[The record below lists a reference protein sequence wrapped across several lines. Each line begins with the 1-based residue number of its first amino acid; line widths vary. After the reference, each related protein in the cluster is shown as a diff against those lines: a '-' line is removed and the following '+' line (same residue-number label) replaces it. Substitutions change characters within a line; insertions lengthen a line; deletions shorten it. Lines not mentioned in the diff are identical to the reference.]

1 MQLPVGSWWTDS
13 QGREFVIDAV
23 NTNGAEI
30 WVTYTRIGDQTSYRC
45 LAEAFTFRFSRIE
58 NDSRA

>member
-1 MQLPVGSWWTDS
+1 MDT

-23 NTNGAEI
+23 TTNGAET
-30 WVTYTRIGDQTSYRC
+30 WVEYCRVGDRTYYRC
-45 LAEAFTFRFSRIE
+45 LSEAFTDRFRKIE

>member
-1 MQLPVGSWWTDS
+1 MQLLVGSRWTDS

-23 NTNGAEI
+23 NSNGEET
-30 WVTYTRIGDQTSYRC
+30 WVEYCRVGDRTYYRC

-58 NDSRA
+58 NDSRT